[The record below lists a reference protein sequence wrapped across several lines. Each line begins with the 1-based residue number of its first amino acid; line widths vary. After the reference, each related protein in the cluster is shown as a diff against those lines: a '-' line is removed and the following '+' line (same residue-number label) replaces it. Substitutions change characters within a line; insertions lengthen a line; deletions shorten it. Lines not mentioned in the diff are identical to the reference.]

1 MVTTGGPLHWVQPS
15 GIRLWQ
21 SYAIGGIVI
30 YTFVALYIK
39 ANLPMSSWHSILPG
53 LLGVGLLTTAAI
65 TYVSLFKYPDR
76 VGLTDTDV
84 IFVWRFGRR
93 TVVAPWNRIRPPHM
107 KKQLGLS
114 WVFVPA
120 FRTEGTWI
128 DGELYSSVNLPV
140 NQVVE
145 ILTHPNFRYPIKP
158 PVAESLGLVP
168 TPDGRYVKAR

>member
-1 MVTTGGPLHWVQPS
+1 MSLNAQINWVQPS
-15 GIRLWQ
+15 GMKPWQ
-21 SYAIGGIVI
+21 TFSIAGIV
-30 YTFVALYIK
+30 TVVLVALYIK
-39 ANLPMSSWHSILPG
+39 ANLPLNSWYSIIPG
-53 LLGVGLLTTAAI
+53 IALVALGTGAVFGYLAFI
-65 TYVSLFKYPDR
+65 KHPYR
-76 VGLTDTDV
+76 VGLTNTDV

-114 WVFVPA
+114 WVFIPA

-128 DGELYSSVNLPV
+128 DGELYSSVDLPV
-140 NQVVE
+140 NQVVA

-158 PVAESLGLVP
+158 AVAESLGLVP

>member
-1 MVTTGGPLHWVQPS
+1 MIWF
-15 GIRLWQ
+15 
-21 SYAIGGIVI
+21 
-30 YTFVALYIK
+30 FVVLYIK
-39 ANLPMSSWHSILPG
+39 ANLPLNSWYSIIPG
-53 LLGVGLLTTAAI
+53 MVFVALGLGAVLG
-65 TYVSLFKYPDR
+65 YVALFQHPYL

-93 TVVAPWNRIRPPHM
+93 TEVAPWNRIRPPHM

-114 WVFVPA
+114 WVFIPA

-140 NQVVE
+140 NQVVA

-158 PVAESLGLVP
+158 AVAESLGLVP

>member
-1 MVTTGGPLHWVQPS
+1 MKT
-15 GIRLWQ
+15 WQ
-21 SYAIGGIVI
+21 IFTIAGIVTLFLVAFYI
-30 YTFVALYIK
+30 KVNLPLNSWYSIIPGVVFVALGTGVVFGYIAFIK
-39 ANLPMSSWHSILPG
+39 DP
-53 LLGVGLLTTAAI
+53 
-65 TYVSLFKYPDR
+65 YR
-76 VGLTDTDV
+76 VGVTDTDV
-84 IFVWRFGRR
+84 IFLWRFGRR

-114 WVFVPA
+114 WVFIPA

-140 NQVVE
+140 NQVVA

-158 PVAESLGLVP
+158 GVAESLGLVP